1 MKNLFFEN
9 LNHLIVRDIW
19 MVKIRSYFHKSI
31 WLVIFVCFSI
41 SLSQKHFFESFR
53 WGIILMDFVGFSFK
67 TYKFKN
73 DIISIKYKMWK
84 TITLIGKGCKHCE
97 MLNKVYSSCS
107 AYSY

>member
-1 MKNLFFEN
+1 
-9 LNHLIVRDIW
+9 
-19 MVKIRSYFHKSI
+19 
-31 WLVIFVCFSI
+31 
-41 SLSQKHFFESFR
+41 
-53 WGIILMDFVGFSFK
+53 MDFVGFSFK

-107 AYSY
+107 TYSY